1 MEAASSLRAEFGAI
15 SSSDWE
21 STPASVRQFL
31 LRLLERVEQQGEQI
45 AALQLENSELRTKVS
60 ALEAENAT
68 LREQVKR
75 NSGNSS
81 QPPSQDIAPGVVV
94 KRKRPSGGRRGG
106 QPGHAG
112 HERFLYDVAD
122 CIEVVEH
129 YPAHCGV
136 CGGGLS
142 GSDPAPDRHQ
152 VVEIPPVMPEVV
164 EHRFH
169 ALICPHCEATTR
181 ASSSAIVAA
190 GGYGPRLSGLVVL
203 LSAQAHQSH
212 GQVLCLLA
220 ELFGVVI
227 STGMVA
233 RLRQQFNQ
241 VVRPA
246 VAAALR
252 YVQQQAAVNMDETSF
267 RQGNCD
273 GQNATASKAWLWVIT
288 TALVSHFHMSLS
300 RGQVITTMLLG
311 ADYPGIVGSDR
322 AGAYNHLPLAQR
334 QICWAHLK
342 RDFTAMAERG
352 GISAEIGHALLDIE
366 QDVFN
371 IWYDFRLGIIGRAGL
386 REQLAPCRYDLKQLL
401 RQTISRGTKGQ
412 TPLAKT
418 ARTCVQILKLEPAL
432 WTFVEHPGVEP
443 TNNAAERAVRP
454 AVLWRRA
461 SFGVQSQT
469 GAEFVANALTV
480 ITSLRAQQRSVLDYL
495 TDLFEA
501 ARRGLQIPSLLPST

>member
-1 MEAASSLRAEFGAI
+1 
-15 SSSDWE
+15 
-21 STPASVRQFL
+21 
-31 LRLLERVEQQGEQI
+31 
-45 AALQLENSELRTKVS
+45 
-60 ALEAENAT
+60 
-68 LREQVKR
+68 
-75 NSGNSS
+75 
-81 QPPSQDIAPGVVV
+81 
-94 KRKRPSGGRRGG
+94 
-106 QPGHAG
+106 
-112 HERFLYDVAD
+112 
-122 CIEVVEH
+122 
-129 YPAHCGV
+129 
-136 CGGGLS
+136 
-142 GSDPAPDRHQ
+142 
-152 VVEIPPVMPEVV
+152 VEIPPVLPEVV

-169 ALICPHCEATTR
+169 ELVCPHCEATTR

-212 GQVLCLLA
+212 GQVLSLLS
-220 ELFGVVI
+220 ELFGVVL

-246 VAAALR
+246 VAAALQ

-322 AGAYNHLPLAQR
+322 AGAYNHLPLSQR

-342 RDFTAMAERG
+342 RDFTAIAERG
-352 GISAEIGHALLDIE
+352 GMSAEIGHALLDIE

-371 IWYDFRLGIIGRAGL
+371 IWYDFRLGIIGRPGL
-386 REQLAPCRYDLKQLL
+386 REQLARCRYDLNQLL
-401 RQTISRGTKGQ
+401 RQTISLGTKGK
-412 TPLAKT
+412 TTLAKT

-454 AVLWRRA
+454 AVLWRRV

-501 ARRGLQIPSLLPST
+501 ARRGLPIPSLLPSA